1 MNNNAYIG
9 IDLGTSGCRAIAIDD
24 HSNIIA
30 SSRLAFQTSYSNTIT
45 SEQDPSYHWQCV
57 KHVLTDLIIGC
68 QCYEIKSIAVDAT
81 SGSILIT
88 NALGVPQTPLLMY
101 NDARAIEQAKLIASI
116 APAQSGAHGTSS
128 GLAKLVYLQQ
138 HNDLTKSPNNHLLHQ
153 ADWINFNLGAP
164 IGISDENNTLKTGY
178 DPVERCWPNWLD
190 LITNRAVLPKVVPP
204 GTIIGFLSDDLCK
217 QLNLTSPPEIIA
229 GTTDSIAAL
238 LATGAH
244 ETGDAVTSLGST
256 LVVKLI
262 SDTPIF
268 LPEQG
273 IYSHRVADK
282 WLVGGASNTG
292 GSVLKK
298 FFNNEELHS
307 LSSLIS
313 LNNRVPDYYPLLTK
327 GERFPISDAELAPRL
342 SPRPNS
348 DVEFL
353 HGMLAGMAKI
363 EQQAYQ
369 VLEDAGASSV
379 TSIRTVGG
387 GAVNLVWQALR
398 QQHILVP
405 FIAAEHTEAAFG
417 AACLA
422 KNGHGQLI

>member
-1 MNNNAYIG
+1 
-9 IDLGTSGCRAIAIDD
+9 L
-24 HSNIIA
+24 
-30 SSRLAFQTSYSNTIT
+30 
-45 SEQDPSYHWQCV
+45 
-57 KHVLTDLIIGC
+57 
-68 QCYEIKSIAVDAT
+68 
-81 SGSILIT
+81 
-88 NALGVPQTPLLMY
+88 
-101 NDARAIEQAKLIASI
+101 
-116 APAQSGAHGTSS
+116 
-128 GLAKLVYLQQ
+128 
-138 HNDLTKSPNNHLLHQ
+138 
-153 ADWINFNLGAP
+153 
-164 IGISDENNTLKTGY
+164 
-178 DPVERCWPNWLD
+178 
-190 LITNRAVLPKVVPP
+190 
-204 GTIIGFLSDDLCK
+204 
-217 QLNLTSPPEIIA
+217 
-229 GTTDSIAAL
+229 
-238 LATGAH
+238 
-244 ETGDAVTSLGST
+244 
-256 LVVKLI
+256 
-262 SDTPIF
+262 
-268 LPEQG
+268 
-273 IYSHRVADK
+273 ADK

-387 GAVNLVWQALR
+387 SAVNLVWQALR